1 MSVLAGYNTVS
12 RHDLSLTHSGAY
24 MAQPA
29 FDTLRALAIASQA
42 LGFITIITLETV
54 MGDAARPWQGWTLA
68 AMVIAALWIAVV
80 RLYRRNKA
88 RKAWHARQ
96 VRDEEDG

>member
-1 MSVLAGYNTVS
+1 
-12 RHDLSLTHSGAY
+12 

-42 LGFITIITLETV
+42 TGFILILALETV

-68 AMVIAALWIAVV
+68 AMVAAALWIALV
-80 RLYRRNKA
+80 RLYRHNKTRKA
-88 RKAWHARQ
+88 RAR
-96 VRDEEDG
+96 RLADSDSD

>member
-1 MSVLAGYNTVS
+1 
-12 RHDLSLTHSGAY
+12 
-24 MAQPA
+24 MARQA

-42 LGFITIITLETV
+42 LGFILIITLETV

-68 AMVIAALWIAVV
+68 AMVAAALWIALV

-88 RKAWHARQ
+88 RKALAR
-96 VRDEEDG
+96 RLADDED

>member
-1 MSVLAGYNTVS
+1 
-12 RHDLSLTHSGAY
+12 
-24 MAQPA
+24 MAQAA

-42 LGFITIITLETV
+42 TGFILILALETL

-68 AMVIAALWIAVV
+68 AMLAAALWIALV

-88 RKAWHARQ
+88 RKALAR
-96 VRDEEDG
+96 RLDDGEDDG

>member
-1 MSVLAGYNTVS
+1 
-12 RHDLSLTHSGAY
+12 
-24 MAQPA
+24 MAKPA

-42 LGFITIITLETV
+42 LGFILIITLETL

-68 AMVIAALWIAVV
+68 AMVVAALWIALV

-88 RKAWHARQ
+88 RKAMAR
-96 VRDEEDG
+96 RLADNDDDAA